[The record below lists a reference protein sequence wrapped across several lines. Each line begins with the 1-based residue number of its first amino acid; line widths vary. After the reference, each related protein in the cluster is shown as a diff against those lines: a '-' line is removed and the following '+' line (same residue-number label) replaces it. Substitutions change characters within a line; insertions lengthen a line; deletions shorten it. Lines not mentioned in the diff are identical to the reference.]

1 MATLTAQLDRARGGT
16 GSVVLLAGEPGVG
29 KTRTAEEFASLA
41 RARGCLVAWG
51 RCYEGEGA
59 PSFWPWVQI
68 MRTLIL
74 NRSSSAMRA
83 EMGAGAADIAEVV
96 PQVRERLPGLSPSP
110 VVEPAQAR
118 FRFFDSMTSFLRN
131 VALKQPLVLVLDDVH
146 CADTPSLLLLQFV
159 VGGIGEHPI
168 VIVGTYRDTEVQPS
182 DPLGRTVAELA
193 RTGAFQLIALR
204 GLGREAVARFIR
216 SAAGVE
222 VPESVTAAVY
232 GQTDGNPFFVTEVI
246 RLLGAE
252 HRLEQTDEPLATGWA
267 VPQTVREAIRR
278 RVGAL
283 PHRTR
288 RLLLVAT
295 VLGRSFHLAALAQLH
310 GLSWG
315 DAASEL
321 APAVGAGLVDEQASR
336 VGQYSFRHALIRE
349 TLYEDLSAMERMEL
363 HAHAA
368 EVLETLYRTDLPSH
382 LEELAHHFLLGS
394 RAGDLQ
400 KAASYAVRAAR
411 QSMDRLAYEEAARHF
426 QVALEVQQLGLAAD
440 PHERC
445 ELWLSLGEAWWRA
458 GERANARESFARAGE
473 FARSEGTSEQV
484 ARAALGYGGL
494 VVSAGLTDRS
504 LVSRLEDA
512 LILLED
518 MESGLRARVLARLAM
533 ELYWSPERGRADALV
548 REAVE
553 LARRIDDRPALC
565 FALNARRFVIWG
577 PDALDER
584 LQVAAELLGLA
595 DTSADVELALQGH
608 RWLITDRLELGD
620 VAGAHAELEACA
632 LVAEEARQPLYLWYV
647 SIYRALWAL
656 LEGRFEEGEQLASHA
671 RTTGQRAQNE
681 SAEVFYIAQVFM
693 CRREQGRLGE
703 LEDVI
708 ADMAD
713 RFPAM
718 PMLRCLLALIHAE
731 TRQER
736 KARMVL
742 ARLAAR
748 GFRDFA
754 RDVLWLASMAAL
766 SEVCFI
772 LQDAATAEA
781 LYPLLLPYRERN
793 ILQGTPACY
802 GSAHRYLGLL
812 AGTMR
817 RWEDAER
824 HFAAAAQAHASWG
837 AAPFL
842 ARGQYEHARML
853 VARDHPDDRE
863 RAWELLR
870 PAQHEAERLGMSQ
883 LAHHVQALTTQLHGQ
898 EGRRPHIEE
907 PASRPGEDQAF
918 PSPELTRREVE
929 VLRLLA
935 GGASNQEIAATLVIS
950 VHTVERHL
958 ANIYAKIGARRRADA
973 TRYAL
978 RHGLA

>member
-1 MATLTAQLDRARGGT
+1 MATLTARLDRARGGT

-68 MRTLIL
+68 MRALIL
-74 NRSSSAMRA
+74 DRSSSGMRA
-83 EMGAGAADIAEVV
+83 EMGAGAPDIAEVV

-131 VALKQPLVLVLDDVH
+131 VALKQPLVLVLDDLH
-146 CADTPSLLLLQFV
+146 CADTPSLLLLQFLV
-159 VGGIGEHPI
+159 SGLGEAPL
-168 VIVGTYRDTEVQPS
+168 VIVGTYRDTEVQPI

-193 RTGAFQLIALR
+193 RTGGFQLIALR

-252 HRLEQTDEPLATGWA
+252 RRLEESDELLATGWA

-283 PHRTR
+283 PDHTR
-288 RLLLVAT
+288 QLLLVAA
-295 VLGRSFHLAALAQLH
+295 VLGRSFHLAALAQTD

-315 DAASEL
+315 EAASEL
-321 APAVGAGLVDEQASR
+321 APAVGAGLVDEQAAR
-336 VGQYSFRHALIRE
+336 VGQYRFRHALIRE
-349 TLYEDLSAMERMEL
+349 TLYEELSAVERMEL
-363 HAHAA
+363 HARAG
-368 EVLETLYRTDLPSH
+368 EVLEALYRTDLSSH
-382 LEELAHHFLLGS
+382 LEELAHHFFLASG
-394 RAGDLQ
+394 AGDLE

-411 QSMDRLAYEEAARHF
+411 QSTDRLAYEEAARHF
-426 QVALEVQQLGLAAD
+426 QVALEVQQLGVAAD

-458 GERANARESFARAGE
+458 GARAKARESFARAGE
-473 FARSEGTSEQV
+473 VAGREGTSEQV

-494 VVSAGLTDRS
+494 VVPAGLTDRS

-512 LILLED
+512 LILLGEV
-518 MESGLRARVLARLAM
+518 ESGLRARVLARLAM

-548 REAVE
+548 REAVA
-553 LARRIDDRPALC
+553 LARRVDDRPALC

-577 PDALDER
+577 PDALNER
-584 LQVAAELLGLA
+584 LQVASELLGLA
-595 DTSADVELALQGH
+595 EQSADVELALQGH

-620 VAGAHAELEACA
+620 VAGARAELEACT

-681 SAEVFYIAQVFM
+681 SAEVFYLAQVFI

-708 ADMAD
+708 AGLAD
-713 RFPAM
+713 RLPAM
-718 PMLRCLLALIHAE
+718 PLLRCLLALIHAE
-731 TRQER
+731 TNKEP
-736 KARMVL
+736 KARMIL
-742 ARLAAR
+742 ERSAAR
-748 GFRDFA
+748 GFRDFPQ
-754 RDVLWLASMAAL
+754 DLLWLASMAAL
-766 SEVCFI
+766 SEVCAT
-772 LQDAATAEA
+772 LQDATTAAA
-781 LYPLLLPYRERN
+781 LYRLLLPYGERN
-793 ILQGTPACY
+793 ILQGTPACS

-812 AGTMR
+812 ASTMR

-824 HFAAAAQAHASWG
+824 HFAAAVRAHASWG

-842 ARGQYEHARML
+842 ARGQYEHAWML

-863 RAWELLR
+863 RARELLESAR
-870 PAQHEAERLGMSQ
+870 QEAERLGMSQ
-883 LAHHVQALTTQLHGQ
+883 LANQVQALTAQLGGQ
-898 EGRRPHIEE
+898 EGRPPQLEE
-907 PASRPGEDQAF
+907 SASRAGEDQAF
-918 PSPELTRREVE
+918 PSPELTPREVE